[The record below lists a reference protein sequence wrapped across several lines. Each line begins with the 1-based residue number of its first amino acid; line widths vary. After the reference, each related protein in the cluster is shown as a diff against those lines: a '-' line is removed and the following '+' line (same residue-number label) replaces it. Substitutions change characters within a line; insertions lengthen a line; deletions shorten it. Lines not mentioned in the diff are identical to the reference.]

1 APPTPGAPDVGPGFD
16 FQSHLEATISGEQ
29 LGYLFASSDFKDY
42 GQGKQ
47 LTISVDEAAA
57 GALYAAAMGIG
68 YGATAPV
75 PQLTSQIAS
84 DPMACQ
90 ILWHKDGTPGA
101 NPSWQQANFY
111 GHQNSN
117 QLSLPHL
124 AQQNQWQHDPYARY
138 NPQYQNHLAYQ
149 QYFRNQERPLSS
161 RRGAA
166 RAKRDNA
173 RELPSDEE
181 QKEDKKASGE
191 ASPQDGPKK
200 SSGKHKASSHAR
212 APKKPKV
219 LSDLLVVSTR
229 PGEPGDRAILECTA
243 PESASQSSEEDP
255 GTPRRKTLLQPVQM
269 SNISQVMFDE
279 DLFEDEEEEDKESDE
294 VVVVEDKPSISHKQA
309 QSAHLL
315 ASLQRMGEQRGA
327 TAPAAQLPPKPLTAS
342 PPHRLRP
349 KTSPFVG
356 KAPQRPH
363 KGYRCYGSVTSRPTT
378 VGSATASD
386 HLWTRPGTVETK
398 SKTPAETEQAPSRPD
413 WDTSFYS
420 MHQRRIPTYDAL
432 IDENCPVLSSP
443 ARLRQIIETRELP
456 DAYLHIVRARFEQHR
471 QMFDRDGRLGERSR
485 PEPCAVP
492 QEPPRYPDRL
502 VERMVSGFDAE
513 GVDTK
518 VKPPA
523 ISLDALCQEYPP
535 AKPLGQPSHQILC
548 SSEWQNSAL
557 HDEIVDC
564 GDEVPPAVDLEDL
577 EVTEQGTLVPSW
589 KKVEG
594 EVKLLWHRLQIPLDL
609 RTSLND
615 GALASVT
622 PGNLYQI
629 QAHLKRL
636 QSFEISTRKL
646 ISKWLTREKLL
657 EQICTS
663 HALGVNDNRLVSLKA
678 NVQKLDKISSSLV
691 SEIGIWG
698 RRFADFVVDA
708 SRDPLAP
715 TTLPKPRPI
724 FVWGGR
730 DAIERI
736 QSDAERLV
744 RGDMSVFHQ
753 PQQRDDEA
761 SKHAGSDLEGD
772 HSLSQRFKDWG
783 FASSTS
789 RYAKGSKSQK
799 ASSAG
804 LPTCTLAA
812 ATVSAQSFKVTDVLF
827 EGPAPSWYRAKVA
840 KAGIKAL
847 KRGLPCGGGDKRM

>member
-1 APPTPGAPDVGPGFD
+1 
-16 FQSHLEATISGEQ
+16 
-29 LGYLFASSDFKDY
+29 
-42 GQGKQ
+42 
-47 LTISVDEAAA
+47 
-57 GALYAAAMGIG
+57 M
-68 YGATAPV
+68 
-75 PQLTSQIAS
+75 
-84 DPMACQ
+84 
-90 ILWHKDGTPGA
+90 
-101 NPSWQQANFY
+101 
-111 GHQNSN
+111 
-117 QLSLPHL
+117 
-124 AQQNQWQHDPYARY
+124 
-138 NPQYQNHLAYQ
+138 
-149 QYFRNQERPLSS
+149 
-161 RRGAA
+161 
-166 RAKRDNA
+166 
-173 RELPSDEE
+173 
-181 QKEDKKASGE
+181 
-191 ASPQDGPKK
+191 
-200 SSGKHKASSHAR
+200 
-212 APKKPKV
+212 
-219 LSDLLVVSTR
+219 
-229 PGEPGDRAILECTA
+229 
-243 PESASQSSEEDP
+243 
-255 GTPRRKTLLQPVQM
+255 LQPVQM
-269 SNISQVMFDE
+269 SNISQVMFDD

-327 TAPAAQLPPKPLTAS
+327 TAPAAHLPPKPLPAS

-349 KTSPFVG
+349 RTSPFVG
-356 KAPQRPH
+356 KAPPRAH

-378 VGSATASD
+378 VGSTTASD

-398 SKTPAETEQAPSRPD
+398 SKTPAETEQTPSRPA

-502 VERMVSGFDAE
+502 VERMVSGFDAD

-548 SSEWQNSAL
+548 SSEWKNSAL

-564 GDEVPPAVDLEDL
+564 GDEVPAAVDLEDL

-622 PGNLYQI
+622 PGNLYEI

-678 NVQKLDKISSSLV
+678 NVKKLDKISCSLV

-761 SKHAGSDLEGD
+761 SKHAGSELEGD

-789 RYAKGSKSQK
+789 RYARGSKSQK